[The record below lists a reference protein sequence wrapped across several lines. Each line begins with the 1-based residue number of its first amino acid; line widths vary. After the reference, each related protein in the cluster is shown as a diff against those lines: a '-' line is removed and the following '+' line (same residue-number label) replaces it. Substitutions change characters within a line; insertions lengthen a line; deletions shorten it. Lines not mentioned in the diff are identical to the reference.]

1 MYSSNSTSV
10 DPGLELNYLGDLRWK
25 VTATTGVGAY
35 VWLTEPA
42 GVVGFFDNNAVFL
55 AKGEE
60 RVFAFTVQQV
70 LKYENW
76 VRNVTVRSLWDNV
89 LP

>member
-1 MYSSNSTSV
+1 MG
-10 DPGLELNYLGDLRWK
+10 GLKWK
-25 VTATTGVGAY
+25 VTATTDVGAY

-42 GVVGFFDNNAVFL
+42 GVVGFLDNNAVFL

-60 RVFAFTVQQV
+60 RVFAFTVQQGP
-70 LKYENW
+70 KDENL
-76 VRNVTVRSLWDNV
+76 VRNVTVWSLWDNV